1 MRSALLAAVALL
13 AFAVPATADLA
24 AANGE
29 IAYVLEGNPS
39 TIWVVDQDAANPREL
54 GDGRQPAW
62 SHDGARIAFISGIG
76 SAATSGELSVM
87 NADGSGRH
95 LIDTDLGPN
104 VSRPSWSPDGTHV
117 VVSAFGDLY
126 VVALSG
132 GRSRLLVP
140 DGDYPTWSPDGSL
153 IAFVR
158 NFTTIMLV
166 RPDGSGLSN
175 LTANGAGNTYNR
187 KVSWSPDSKRI
198 AFTSGGYGGI
208 DAINVDGTGLT
219 RLVPYG
225 QDGFTR
231 SVPDWSP
238 DGSRVVFL
246 ENADLCTAAADGSG
260 NGVARLTFTPIT
272 QEPPTDPAWRPL
284 PPGSTPAGVA
294 GRSVGPPPG
303 YPLGTP
309 WYPSC
314 DHPEDLVTVTAKGPR
329 RAKLGA
335 WVTYS
340 ATFTNGGSA
349 AIGSVVVSDVISRKV
364 PGAAPSASQGRCA
377 AFTRS
382 ELPGHPPVSDCQVG
396 SLLPG
401 GSATIKVRLRMTK
414 LGTFVNTAIK
424 DGGAPGLV
432 ERTARV
438 TTRVVR

>member
-1 MRSALLAAVALL
+1 MKTALLALAGLL
-13 AFAVPATADLA
+13 ALAVPATADLPRV
-24 AANGE
+24 NGK
-29 IAYVLEGNPS
+29 IAYVLEGAPS
-39 TIWVVDQDAANPREL
+39 RIWVVDQDGSNPHRL
-54 GDGRQPAW
+54 GDGRQPVW
-62 SHDGARIAFISGIG
+62 SRDGTRIAFISGIG
-76 SAATSGELSVM
+76 GAANSGELAVM

-104 VSRPSWSPDGTHV
+104 ISRPSWSPDGTRV

-126 VVALSG
+126 VVPLSG

-140 DGDYPTWSPDGSL
+140 DGDYPTWSPDGSM

-158 NFTTIMLV
+158 NFTTIMLI

-187 KVSWSPDSKRI
+187 KISWSPDSKRI

-231 SVPDWSP
+231 SVPDWAP
-238 DGSRVVFL
+238 DGSRVAFL

-260 NGVARLTFTPIT
+260 TGVARLTFTPIT
-272 QEPPTDPAWRPL
+272 QEPPTDPAWQPL
-284 PPGSTPAGVA
+284 PAGSTPAGVP
-294 GRSVGPPPG
+294 GRSAGPPPG
-303 YPLGTP
+303 YPRGTP

-314 DHPEDLVTVTAKGPR
+314 DHPEDLVTIAVRGPA
-329 RAKLGA
+329 RAKLGSR
-335 WVTYS
+335 VTY
-340 ATFTNGGSA
+340 TVTVTNAGHA
-349 AIGSVVVSDVISRKV
+349 AIGPAIVSDVLSRKV
-364 PGAAPSASQGRCA
+364 PGAAPAASQGRCG
-377 AFTRS
+377 AFGRS
-382 ELPGHPPVSDCQVG
+382 ELSGHPPISECELG
-396 SLLPG
+396 GLLPG
-401 GSATIKVRLRMTK
+401 DVATITVRLRLTK
-414 LGTFVNTAIK
+414 LGNFTNSAIK
-424 DGGAPGLV
+424 NGGAPGLV